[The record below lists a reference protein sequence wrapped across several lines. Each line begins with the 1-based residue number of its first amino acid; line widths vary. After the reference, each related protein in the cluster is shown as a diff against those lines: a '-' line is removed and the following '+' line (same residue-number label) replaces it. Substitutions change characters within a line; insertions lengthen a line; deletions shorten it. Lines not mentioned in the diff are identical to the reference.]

1 MLLSTVLKYQ
11 VSTLTFAALRVLGV
25 AALHALDVGVDD
37 TLAVLALEAT
47 AAGPGGGALTPGH

>member
-1 MLLSTVLKYQ
+1 MLSTVLTYQ
-11 VSTLTFAALRVLGV
+11 VSTLTFAALRILWV
-25 AALHALDVGVDD
+25 AAIHALDVEVDD